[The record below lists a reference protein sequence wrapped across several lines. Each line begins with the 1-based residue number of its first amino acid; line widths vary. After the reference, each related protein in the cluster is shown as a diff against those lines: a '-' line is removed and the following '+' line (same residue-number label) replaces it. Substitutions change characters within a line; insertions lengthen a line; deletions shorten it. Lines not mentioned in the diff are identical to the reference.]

1 MPKIIV
7 TAYDWSKPGSF
18 RVRQRLM
25 RAGSQIKAATES
37 DDAFA
42 AFTAYMAVED
52 LIIPRLRTDD
62 GSDLDAALDELS
74 ADDFD
79 ALIKAAQGIKDGDTT
94 GDLLDPT
101 TATPSSKAS

>member
-7 TAYDWSKPGSF
+7 SAYDWSKPGSF

-25 RAGSQIKAATES
+25 RAGARIAAAKQTE
-37 DDAFA
+37 DPLEAFS
-42 AFTAYMAVED
+42 AYEAVED
-52 LIIPRLRTDD
+52 LILPRLRTDD
-62 GSDLDAALDELS
+62 GSSLDAALDELS

-79 ALIKAAQGIKDGDTT
+79 ALIKAAQGLAPDDKD

-101 TATPSSKAS
+101 NATQSNKA